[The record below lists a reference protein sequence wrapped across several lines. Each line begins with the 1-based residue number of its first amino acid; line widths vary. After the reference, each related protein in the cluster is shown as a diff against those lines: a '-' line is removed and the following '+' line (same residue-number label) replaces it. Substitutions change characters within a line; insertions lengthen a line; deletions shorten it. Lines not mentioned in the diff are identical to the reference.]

1 MIVEAKLDIIVLN
14 QIIISIDQ
22 FIRVMIIT
30 IELIINPIKIDKGLK
45 ENIAQIII
53 LIMKEI
59 DNKNIIRLQKNII
72 K

>member
-53 LIMKEI
+53 LIMDEI
-59 DNKNIIRLQKNII
+59 DSKNIIRLQKNII

>member
-1 MIVEAKLDIIVLN
+1 MKVEVKLDIIVLN
-14 QIIISIDQ
+14 QIIIRIDQ

-53 LIMKEI
+53 LIMDEI
-59 DNKNIIRLQKNII
+59 DSKNIIRLQKNII